1 MDFHA
6 DIYESDDGRIHMALR
21 GDAVGT
27 AEFADLEVFAQF
39 VARCQE
45 YIENSR
51 HAKRIMESL
60 DEHDRLSG
68 NITSDASSDTS
79 DDQGDH

>member
-6 DIYESDDGRIHMALR
+6 DIYELDNGHIHVALR

-27 AEFADLEVFAQF
+27 AEFADSDMFAKF
-39 VARCQE
+39 VAQCQE

-51 HAKRIMESL
+51 HAKNIMDSL
-60 DEHDRLSG
+60 AEHNRHSS
-68 NITSDASSDTS
+68 NAKPDASADTF
-79 DDQGDH
+79 GV